1 MPKITMGNNYDLIN
15 LLLNNKKLLKSMLYA
30 HNSMIDRQKIQE
42 ISDKI
47 REIIKNSPIEDM
59 ENNINALL
67 RSMFTKLDLIN
78 REEFD
83 IQTEVLKKTRLK
95 LEALEAKLKA
105 LETKHK

>member
-1 MPKITMGNNYDLIN
+1 
-15 LLLNNKKLLKSMLYA
+15 MLYA
-30 HNSMIDRQKIQE
+30 EQDMIDREKIQE

-95 LEALEAKLKA
+95 LEVLEAKLKA

>member
-1 MPKITMGNNYDLIN
+1 
-15 LLLNNKKLLKSMLYA
+15 MLYA

-67 RSMFTKLDLIN
+67 RGMFTKLDLIN

-83 IQTEVLKKTRLK
+83 IQSEVLKKTRLK

>member
-1 MPKITMGNNYDLIN
+1 
-15 LLLNNKKLLKSMLYA
+15 
-30 HNSMIDRQKIQE
+30 
-42 ISDKI
+42 
-47 REIIKNSPIEDM
+47 M

>member
-1 MPKITMGNNYDLIN
+1 
-15 LLLNNKKLLKSMLYA
+15 MLYREQD
-30 HNSMIDRQKIQE
+30 MIDREKIQE

>member
-1 MPKITMGNNYDLIN
+1 MF
-15 LLLNNKKLLKSMLYA
+15 
-30 HNSMIDRQKIQE
+30 DREKIQE

>member
-1 MPKITMGNNYDLIN
+1 
-15 LLLNNKKLLKSMLYA
+15 MLYA
-30 HNSMIDRQKIQE
+30 QQYMVNRQKVQE

>member
-1 MPKITMGNNYDLIN
+1 
-15 LLLNNKKLLKSMLYA
+15 
-30 HNSMIDRQKIQE
+30 MIDREKIQE

-83 IQTEVLKKTRLK
+83 IQSEVLKKNTTQARGSRSKTQSTRN
-95 LEALEAKLKA
+95 
-105 LETKHK
+105 

>member
-1 MPKITMGNNYDLIN
+1 
-15 LLLNNKKLLKSMLYA
+15 MLYREQD
-30 HNSMIDRQKIQE
+30 MIDREKIQE

-95 LEALEAKLKA
+95 LEVLEAKLKA

>member
-1 MPKITMGNNYDLIN
+1 MGNNYALIN

-30 HNSMIDRQKIQE
+30 EQDMIDREKIQE

>member
-1 MPKITMGNNYDLIN
+1 MIN
-15 LLLNNKKLLKSMLYA
+15 
-30 HNSMIDRQKIQE
+30 REKIQE

-95 LEALEAKLKA
+95 LEVLEAKLKA

>member
-1 MPKITMGNNYDLIN
+1 
-15 LLLNNKKLLKSMLYA
+15 MLYA

>member
-1 MPKITMGNNYDLIN
+1 
-15 LLLNNKKLLKSMLYA
+15 MLYA
-30 HNSMIDRQKIQE
+30 QQDMIDRQKIQE

-95 LEALEAKLKA
+95 LEVLEAKLKA

>member
-1 MPKITMGNNYDLIN
+1 
-15 LLLNNKKLLKSMLYA
+15 MLYA
-30 HNSMIDRQKIQE
+30 PQAMIDKQKIQE

-83 IQTEVLKKTRLK
+83 IQSEVLKKTRLK

>member
-1 MPKITMGNNYDLIN
+1 
-15 LLLNNKKLLKSMLYA
+15 
-30 HNSMIDRQKIQE
+30 MIDREKIQE

-95 LEALEAKLKA
+95 QEALEAKLKA

>member
-1 MPKITMGNNYDLIN
+1 
-15 LLLNNKKLLKSMLYA
+15 MLYA
-30 HNSMIDRQKIQE
+30 QQDMIDREKIQE

>member
-1 MPKITMGNNYDLIN
+1 
-15 LLLNNKKLLKSMLYA
+15 MLYA
-30 HNSMIDRQKIQE
+30 QKDMIDRQKIQE

-83 IQTEVLKKTRLK
+83 IQSEVLKKTRLK

>member
-1 MPKITMGNNYDLIN
+1 
-15 LLLNNKKLLKSMLYA
+15 
-30 HNSMIDRQKIQE
+30 MIDRQKIQE

-95 LEALEAKLKA
+95 LEVLEAKLKA

>member
-1 MPKITMGNNYDLIN
+1 MGNNYALIN
-15 LLLNNKKLLKSMLYA
+15 LLLNNKKLLKSMLYREQD
-30 HNSMIDRQKIQE
+30 MIDREKIQE

>member
-1 MPKITMGNNYDLIN
+1 MIN
-15 LLLNNKKLLKSMLYA
+15 
-30 HNSMIDRQKIQE
+30 REKIQE

>member
-1 MPKITMGNNYDLIN
+1 
-15 LLLNNKKLLKSMLYA
+15 MLYA
-30 HNSMIDRQKIQE
+30 HISMIDRQKIQE

>member
-1 MPKITMGNNYDLIN
+1 
-15 LLLNNKKLLKSMLYA
+15 MLYA
-30 HNSMIDRQKIQE
+30 QQDMIDRQKIQE

-83 IQTEVLKKTRLK
+83 IQSEVLKKTRLK

>member
-1 MPKITMGNNYDLIN
+1 
-15 LLLNNKKLLKSMLYA
+15 MLYA
-30 HNSMIDRQKIQE
+30 QQDMVDRQKIQE

>member
-1 MPKITMGNNYDLIN
+1 
-15 LLLNNKKLLKSMLYA
+15 
-30 HNSMIDRQKIQE
+30 MIDREKIQE

-83 IQTEVLKKTRLK
+83 IQTEFRKKTRLK

>member
-1 MPKITMGNNYDLIN
+1 
-15 LLLNNKKLLKSMLYA
+15 MLYA
-30 HNSMIDRQKIQE
+30 HNSMIDKQKIQE

>member
-1 MPKITMGNNYDLIN
+1 
-15 LLLNNKKLLKSMLYA
+15 MLYA
-30 HNSMIDRQKIQE
+30 QQDMIDRQKIQE

-95 LEALEAKLKA
+95 LEA
-105 LETKHK
+105 

>member
-1 MPKITMGNNYDLIN
+1 
-15 LLLNNKKLLKSMLYA
+15 MLYA
-30 HNSMIDRQKIQE
+30 QQDMVDRQKIQE

-47 REIIKNSPIEDM
+47 REIIKNSPIEEM

-83 IQTEVLKKTRLK
+83 IQSEVLKKTRLK

>member
-1 MPKITMGNNYDLIN
+1 
-15 LLLNNKKLLKSMLYA
+15 MLYA

-95 LEALEAKLKA
+95 LEVLEAKLKA

>member
-1 MPKITMGNNYDLIN
+1 
-15 LLLNNKKLLKSMLYA
+15 
-30 HNSMIDRQKIQE
+30 MISREKIQE

-83 IQTEVLKKTRLK
+83 IQSEVLKKTRLK

>member
-1 MPKITMGNNYDLIN
+1 
-15 LLLNNKKLLKSMLYA
+15 
-30 HNSMIDRQKIQE
+30 MIDREKIQE

-83 IQTEVLKKTRLK
+83 IQSEVLKKTRLK

>member
-1 MPKITMGNNYDLIN
+1 
-15 LLLNNKKLLKSMLYA
+15 
-30 HNSMIDRQKIQE
+30 MIDREKIEE

>member
-1 MPKITMGNNYDLIN
+1 
-15 LLLNNKKLLKSMLYA
+15 
-30 HNSMIDRQKIQE
+30 MIDREKIQE
-42 ISDKI
+42 IYDKI

-83 IQTEVLKKTRLK
+83 IQSEVLKKTRLK

>member
-1 MPKITMGNNYDLIN
+1 
-15 LLLNNKKLLKSMLYA
+15 MLYA
-30 HNSMIDRQKIQE
+30 QNDMIDRQKIQE

>member
-1 MPKITMGNNYDLIN
+1 
-15 LLLNNKKLLKSMLYA
+15 MLYA
-30 HNSMIDRQKIQE
+30 QQDMVNRQKIQE

>member
-1 MPKITMGNNYDLIN
+1 
-15 LLLNNKKLLKSMLYA
+15 MLYA
-30 HNSMIDRQKIQE
+30 PQDMIDRHKIQE

-95 LEALEAKLKA
+95 LEVLEAKLKA